1 MEPHDAGSRTVQQ
14 GFSPRRVAD
23 GRLESNDGLVSLDGL
38 AKLYPDWRPDDSG
51 AFERTAKLRDEAF
64 GRRVQERVLPPQEV
78 LAQRMFAQSR
88 ELADARRHLARYH
101 ELYRE
106 LGSYPYD
113 RDPGRPGWFS
123 HVPNRDWADPADA
136 RVPALGH

>member
-1 MEPHDAGSRTVQQ
+1 MIEGGPLRYEGGAI
-14 GFSPRRVAD
+14 RVPD
-23 GRLESNDGLVSLDGL
+23 GPGLGVTLD
-38 AKLYPDWRPDDSG
+38 
-51 AFERTAKLRDEAF
+51 
-64 GRRVQERVLPPQEV
+64 
-78 LAQRMFAQSR
+78 R
-88 ELADARRHLARYH
+88 EKLARYH

-136 RVPALGH
+136 RVPTLGR